1 MKTKIVMTYT
11 SVMLTLAFGLI
22 VASIETFPELV
33 YAQANQTTSGNQT
46 GGGQGGNQT
55 GGGQG
60 GNQTGGGQG
69 GNQTGETGIGTVQE
83 LENVTGLSN
92 QTILNNTDIER
103 PNATTGAGLEKEQT
117 TTD

>member
-1 MKTKIVMTYT
+1 MKRKIVMTYT

-22 VASIETFPELV
+22 VASIDTFAEVV
-33 YAQANQTTSGNQT
+33 YAQANQTTS
-46 GGGQGGNQT
+46 
-55 GGGQG
+55 

-83 LENVTGLSN
+83 LENVTGLTN
-92 QTILNNTDIER
+92 QTVLNNTDIER
-103 PNATTGAGLEKEQT
+103 PTATTGAGLEKEQT

>member
-1 MKTKIVMTYT
+1 MTYT
-11 SVMLTLAFGLI
+11 SVTLTLAFGLI
-22 VASIETFPELV
+22 VASIDTFPELV
-33 YAQANQTTSGNQT
+33 YAQANQTTS
-46 GGGQGGNQT
+46 GNQT